1 MTFYSADQY
10 YRNVMARR
18 PKEALFDAIIL
29 SNGQVLII
37 PRRLSVLQTPLI
49 IIFHLMAISII
60 IHLNITNIT
69 FNINN
74 LHRSS
79 SSNTVSL
86 PMDRTYRMEDFRRA
100 YHSLSQ
106 LLHRQWWMKFA
117 IRAVK
122 INRTLSI
129 IPKGATQGKV
139 GMKHCV
145 TISHTLHTLTDVICT
160 ITIAIQVMLNLC
172 HMRTE
177 DFIRIHVVEVCRK
190 A

>member
-18 PKEALFDAIIL
+18 LKEALFDAIIL
-29 SNGQVLII
+29 NNGQVLII

-74 LHRSS
+74 LYR

-106 LLHRQWWMKFA
+106 LLHRQ
-117 IRAVK
+117 
-122 INRTLSI
+122 
-129 IPKGATQGKV
+129 
-139 GMKHCV
+139 
-145 TISHTLHTLTDVICT
+145 
-160 ITIAIQVMLNLC
+160 
-172 HMRTE
+172 
-177 DFIRIHVVEVCRK
+177 
-190 A
+190 